1 MTKEELNDP
10 TIVDMLNK
18 MAEDRTGGKP
28 QIDLSE
34 MDAQYTDPIDN
45 KFEIDQMMN
54 DLIMAEY
61 VDESEGDLMR
71 GGIYIKPEMTHA
83 RAWRTA
89 LVRKAGPNVPDS
101 IKPGVYIRFPSDK
114 GIPSIQGKKK
124 YIFLNAE
131 RVFCTMKLKAEE
143 PAK

>member
-10 TIVDMLNK
+10 AVIDMLNK
-18 MAEDRTGGKP
+18 MSEDRTGGKP

-34 MDAQYTDPIDN
+34 MDGQYTDPIDS
-45 KFEIDQMMN
+45 KYEIDEMMN

-61 VDESEGDLMR
+61 VDESGGEIMR
-71 GGIYIKPEMTHA
+71 GGIYIKAEMTHA

-89 LVRKAGPNVPDS
+89 LVVKVGPKVPS
-101 IKPGVYIRFPSDK
+101 QIKPGCYIRFPSDK

-131 RVFCTMKLKAEE
+131 RVFCTMKLKEGSGN
-143 PAK
+143 